1 MAFDGFV
8 NKAIVNELNTSIKGG
23 KIVKI
28 YQPSKDEFIYTIYA
42 NGNKYNLYI
51 CINSSNCRIN
61 LTSTKKDNPLTPP
74 NFCMVLRKHLI
85 GSKKFT
91 YERKKS

>member
-1 MAFDGFV
+1 MAFDGFTC
-8 NKAIVNELNTSIKGG
+8 KAIINELNTSIING

-28 YQPSKDEFIYTIYA
+28 YQPTKDEFLFTIYS
-42 NGNKYNLYI
+42 NNNKYNLDI

-61 LTSTKKDNPLTPP
+61 LTDNKKDNPLTPP

-85 GSKKFT
+85 RF
-91 YERKKS
+91 

>member
-1 MAFDGFV
+1 MVIMAFDGFV
-8 NKAIVNELNTSIKGG
+8 NKAIVCELNNTIIGG

-28 YQPSKDEFIYTIYA
+28 YQPTKDEFLFTIYS
-42 NGNKYNLYI
+42 NNLKYNLNI

-61 LTSTKKDNPLTPP
+61 LTNSKKDNPLIPP

-85 GSKKFT
+85 
-91 YERKKS
+91 RL